1 MLLIFFWK
9 SGDTWK
15 SENVKNPWFILMSYC
30 GFAMGSSELKGKL
43 RILCPQM
50 GFVGCALFRMDKY
63 TLTYSIPSPNREGF
77 TLGPQTHARSCSPSQ
92 AIDSRCLK
100 KRPLVSACW
109 EPVCYVCVGGGG
121 QLLEACSQLHPSY
134 SYTPHL
140 SVSLGFL
147 PQDDTS
153 LHCHP
158 PLPFPHTHPLSH
170 FRDHLSSY
178 VPFSL
183 SLRVNSPCFSAN
195 PVGPK
200 EEGGCV
206 CSVHSAAHSIIFS

>member
-1 MLLIFFWK
+1 MFVFWLRCFLPMLLIFFWK

-30 GFAMGSSELKGKL
+30 GFAMSSSELKGKL

-77 TLGPQTHARSCSPSQ
+77 TLGPQMHARSCSPTQ

-121 QLLEACSQLHPSY
+121 SCWKLVHN
-134 SYTPHL
+134 YTPVTVTPHIL
-140 SVSLGFL
+140 VSL
-147 PQDDTS
+147 
-153 LHCHP
+153 
-158 PLPFPHTHPLSH
+158 
-170 FRDHLSSY
+170 
-178 VPFSL
+178 
-183 SLRVNSPCFSAN
+183 
-195 PVGPK
+195 
-200 EEGGCV
+200 
-206 CSVHSAAHSIIFS
+206 